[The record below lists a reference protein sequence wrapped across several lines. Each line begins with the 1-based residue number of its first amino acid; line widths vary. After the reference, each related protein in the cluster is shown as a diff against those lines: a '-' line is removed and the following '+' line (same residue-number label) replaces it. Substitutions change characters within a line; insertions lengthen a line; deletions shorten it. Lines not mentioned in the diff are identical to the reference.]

1 MATLGNSFPDL
12 IDLYRRQDPNS
23 QIANIIE
30 LLMQINPIMED
41 AIAIECNDGTS
52 HLTTV
57 RTGLPAVTWRK
68 LYKGINP
75 GKSLTAQ
82 VRDTTGFLEA
92 WSEIDEKLLKLA
104 PDKAAF
110 RLSEAQA
117 FIEAMGEEM
126 ATGLF
131 YHDTATDPDKF
142 MGLAPRFNSL
152 SAQNATQIVDAAG
165 AGSDNTSIWFIVWSP
180 NTTHLLYPKGTKA
193 GLDREDLGTETKEL
207 GDGSMYRVVRERFMW
222 DIGLSVRDYRYI
234 ARVANIDVTAL
245 KNDAASGADLEELM
259 IDAFYK
265 LRQPRAFG
273 SRVVIYCNTTIKKF
287 LHQQSRAFSNTN
299 VTVDTSEGEEK
310 VRFLGYEIKEVDAL
324 VNTEATVA

>member
-1 MATLGNSFPDL
+1 MATLGNSFLDL
-12 IDLYRRQDPNS
+12 IDLYRRQDPNN

-41 AIAIECNDGTS
+41 AIAIEANDGTS

-75 GKSLTAQ
+75 GKSVTAQ

-104 PDKAAF
+104 PDQAAF

-142 MGLAPRFNSL
+142 MGLAPRFSSL
-152 SAQNATQIVDAAG
+152 SAQNAGQIVDAG
-165 AGSDNTSIWFIVWSP
+165 GTGSVNTSIWFIVWSP

-207 GDGSMYRVVRERFMW
+207 TDGTMYRVVRERFMW
-222 DIGLSVRDYRYI
+222 DIGMTVRDYRYV
-234 ARVANIDVTAL
+234 ARVCNIDSATPP
-245 KNDAASGADLEELM
+245 ADIESFM
-259 IDAFYK
+259 IDAFYA

-273 SRVVIYCNTTIKKF
+273 SKVVIYCNTTVKKL
-287 LHQQSRAFSNTN
+287 LHKQARSFSNTN

-310 VRFLGYEIKEVDAL
+310 IMFLGYPVKEVDAL
-324 VNTEATVA
+324 VNTEARVV

>member
-12 IDLYRRQDPNS
+12 IDLYRRQDPNN

-30 LLMQINPIMED
+30 LLMQINPVMED
-41 AIAIECNDGTS
+41 AIAIEANDGTS

-75 GKSLTAQ
+75 GKSTTAQ

-142 MGLAPRFNSL
+142 MGLAPRFSSL
-152 SAQNATQIVDAAG
+152 SAQNAGQIVDAG
-165 AGSDNTSIWFIVWSP
+165 GTGSINTSIWFIVWSP
-180 NTTHLLYPKGTKA
+180 NTTHLLYPSGSKA

-207 GDGSMYRVVRERFMW
+207 TDGSMYRVVRERFMW
-222 DIGLSVRDYRYI
+222 DIGMTVRDYRYV
-234 ARVANIDVTAL
+234 ARVANID
-245 KNDAASGADLEELM
+245 SGTPPADIEAFM
-259 IDAFYK
+259 IDAFYA

-273 SRVVIYCNTTIKKF
+273 SKVTIYCNTTVKKL
-287 LHQQSRAFSNTN
+287 LHKQARTFAQTN
-299 VTVDTSEGEEK
+299 ISISETEGQEK
-310 VRFLGYEIKEVDAL
+310 MSFLGYPIKEVDAL
-324 VNTEATVA
+324 VNTEARVV